1 MHVHAHVRTDVQV
14 HVHLYVHM
22 HMHMHMCMCFWV
34 VRDSASRNRAAVLA
48 TPTAYLY
55 LAHLN
60 DVGVA
65 VRTWRGGGALDGVH
79 LGLPH
84 PAHLA
89 DDLDE
94 VLDLEGSVRVRIGLG
109 FGFRV
114 RVWL

>member
-14 HVHLYVHM
+14 HVHLYVHMHM

-94 VLDLEGSVRVRIGLG
+94 VLDLEGSVRVRV
-109 FGFRV
+109 RV